1 MALTL
6 SLVLCFLLVF
16 PGSTASSTCHP
27 CSCYIVRNRTVLDCE
42 RLNLKSLPTPPNVH
56 HSFTILLRHN
66 HVTCDSFKKFVSLYS
81 SPLGNWLDIR
91 DNPEF
96 NCSCISSL
104 VNSFG
109 IILSDCPPSTMQP
122 RIHVTS
128 STSPND
134 TSSTSSPISNSTA
147 HPLHNVSKPSTKL
160 WISWVIGSSSGT
172 MLLIV
177 VLILFKKFKKCLV
190 WKSRT
195 TRQLST
201 NTFHLQLYGNNE
213 KDEEEEEEI
222 LFDITRV

>member
-1 MALTL
+1 MVLTL

-16 PGSTASSTCHP
+16 PGSTTSSTCHP

-42 RLNLKSLPTPPNVH
+42 RLNLKSLPTPPNNL
-56 HSFTILLRHN
+56 TLIMLLRHN
-66 HVTCDSFKKFVSLYS
+66 HVTCDSFKKFVSSYS
-81 SPLGNWLDIR
+81 SHLGNWLDIR
-91 DNPEF
+91 HNPNF

-122 RIHVTS
+122 RVHVTY
-128 STSPND
+128 STSLNV
-134 TSSTSSPISNSTA
+134 TTSTSSPISNSTA
-147 HPLHNVSKPSTKL
+147 QPPHNVSKPSTKL

-177 VLILFKKFKKCLV
+177 VLMLFKKFKKCLV

-213 KDEEEEEEI
+213 EDEEEEEI
-222 LFDITRV
+222 LFDITGV